1 MEKEIIEKMY
11 DYYNWLLSKK
21 DCEDL
26 AEDIMEAIKEEKY
39 YKLIN
44 EWLNNNQ
51 DFTDIEVNGFS
62 LVEIAEKI
70 DEKNPNIPIAI
81 LLCYLAE
88 SDSQE
93 YQCILPIASEICLAD
108 YKLIE
113 NGKVCQTAILKDGDW
128 YLFSD
133 ETNVDDLREYQ
144 KWQVLILNPLLAL
157 QLVYEHKNN
166 TVICLQEDGSYLIT
180 ENNDEI

>member
-1 MEKEIIEKMY
+1 MEEEIIEKMY

-39 YKLIN
+39 NKLIK
-44 EWLNNNQ
+44 EWLNNNKEY
-51 DFTDIEVNGFS
+51 TDIEINGFS
-62 LVEIAEKI
+62 LVEIAEKL
-70 DEKNPNIPIAI
+70 DEETPNIPIAI
-81 LLCYLAE
+81 LLCHLAE
-88 SDSQE
+88 SDSPE
-93 YQCILPIASEICLAD
+93 YQCILPIASEKCFAD

-113 NGKVCQTAILKDGDW
+113 EGKVCQTAILKDSEW

-133 ETNVDDLREYQ
+133 ETSSEDIREYQ
-144 KWQVLILNPLLAL
+144 KWQVLVLNPLLAP

-166 TVICLQEDGSYLIT
+166 TAICLQEDGSYLIT
-180 ENNDEI
+180 ES

>member
-11 DYYNWLLSKK
+11 NYYNWLLSKK

-26 AEDIMEAIKEEKY
+26 VEDIMDAIKKEKY
-39 YKLIN
+39 SKLIK
-44 EWLNNNQ
+44 EWLNDEQ
-51 DFTDIEVNGFS
+51 EYTDIEVNGFS
-62 LVEIAEKI
+62 LVGIAEGL
-70 DEKNPNIPIAI
+70 DEENSNIPIAI

-88 SDSQE
+88 SDSPE

-113 NGKVCQTAILKDGDW
+113 EGKVCQTAILKDGEW

-133 ETNVDDLREYQ
+133 ETNAEDLREYQ
-144 KWQVLILNPLLAL
+144 KWQVLVLNPLLAP
-157 QLVYEHKNN
+157 QFIYEHKNN
-166 TVICLQEDGSYLIT
+166 TAICLQEDGSYLVV
-180 ENNDEI
+180 ENDDDV

>member
-11 DYYNWLLSKK
+11 NYYNWLLSKK

-26 AEDIMEAIKEEKY
+26 VEDIMEAIKKEKY
-39 YKLIN
+39 SKLIK
-44 EWLNNNQ
+44 EWLNDEQ
-51 DFTDIEVNGFS
+51 EYTDIEVNSFS
-62 LVEIAEKI
+62 LVEIAEEL
-70 DEKNPNIPIAI
+70 DEENPNIPIAI

-88 SDSQE
+88 SDSPE

-113 NGKVCQTAILKDGDW
+113 EGKVCQTAILKDGEW

-133 ETNVDDLREYQ
+133 ETNSFKKMTLEEFAKQIENEMDYPGQIKVNIIRETRVVDYA
-144 KWQVLILNPLLAL
+144 K
-157 QLVYEHKNN
+157 
-166 TVICLQEDGSYLIT
+166 
-180 ENNDEI
+180 

>member
-11 DYYNWLLSKK
+11 SYYNWLLSKK

-26 AEDIMEAIKEEKY
+26 AEDIMGAIKEEKY
-39 YKLIN
+39 SIILN
-44 EWLNNNQ
+44 EWLNDIPNYS
-51 DFTDIEVNGFS
+51 DIEINGFS
-62 LVEIAEKI
+62 LVEIAENL
-70 DEKNPNIPIAI
+70 DEENPNIPIAI

-88 SDSQE
+88 NNSPE
-93 YQCILPIASEICLAD
+93 YQCILPIASKICLAD

-113 NGKVCQTAILKDGDW
+113 QGKVCQTAIFKDGDW

-133 ETNVDDLREYQ
+133 ETSSDDLREYQ
-144 KWQVLILNPLLAL
+144 NWQVLVLNPLLAP

-166 TVICLQEDGSYLIT
+166 TAICLQEDGSYLIT
-180 ENNDEI
+180 ENNDDM